1 MQMTTTV
8 PTATIPPIT
17 PPAIAP
23 ALLPPVSLSP
33 VLDSVGDVVTT
44 TLVTAAGDSV
54 AVIVIDSDDVDAVD
68 DDSDVVIA
76 VDVDENVVV
85 MSPPKHVQRQCINTY
100 IHTYIWLVYT
110 YIHLFFGESPYSS
123 LYIYIFMLGYEFAD

>member
-1 MQMTTTV
+1 MQMITTV

-23 ALLPPVSLSP
+23 ALLPPLSLSP

-44 TLVTAAGDSV
+44 TAVT
-54 AVIVIDSDDVDAVD
+54 AVD
-68 DDSDVVIA
+68 DDSDIVIA
-76 VDVDENVVV
+76 VDENVAV
-85 MSPPKHVQRQCINTY
+85 MIPPNMYKGNTS

-110 YIHLFFGESPYSS
+110 
-123 LYIYIFMLGYEFAD
+123 